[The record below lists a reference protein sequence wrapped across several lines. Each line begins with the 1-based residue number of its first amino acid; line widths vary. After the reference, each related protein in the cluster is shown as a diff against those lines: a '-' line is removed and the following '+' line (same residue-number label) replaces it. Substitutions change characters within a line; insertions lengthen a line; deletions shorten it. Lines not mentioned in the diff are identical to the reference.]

1 MKSSLVIAALI
12 LSSFLF
18 GQEIKWLSLDEA
30 TKEIKAHPE
39 KPVLI
44 NFYTTWCGFCKRL
57 DKETFTDK
65 KVAEYVNKNYIPV
78 KFDAETKDMVKFM
91 GIQYTYIAPAKANYM
106 AYAFTNG
113 QLSYPATVLM
123 NGKGDIN
130 KVVLGYRSSTDFIN
144 DIKI

>member
-1 MKSSLVIAALI
+1 MKSSLVIATLI

-18 GQEIKWLSLDEA
+18 GQEIKWLSLEEA
-30 TKEIKAHPE
+30 SKEIKAHPE

-57 DKETFTDK
+57 DKETFANAQ
-65 KVAEYVNKNYIPV
+65 VSEYVNNNYIAV

-91 GIQYTYIAPAKANYM
+91 GIQYTYIAPAKANYL
-106 AYAFTNG
+106 AYALTNG

-130 KVVLGYRSSTDFIN
+130 KIVLGNRSSSDFIT

>member
-1 MKSSLVIAALI
+1 MKSSLVIATLI

-18 GQEIKWLSLDEA
+18 GQETKWLSLEEA
-30 TKEIKAHPE
+30 SKEIKAHPE

-44 NFYTTWCGFCKRL
+44 NLYTTWCGFCKRL
-57 DKETFTDK
+57 DKETFANAQ
-65 KVAEYVNKNYIPV
+65 VSEYVNNNYIAV

-91 GIQYTYIAPAKANYM
+91 GIQYTYIAPAKANYL
-106 AYAFTNG
+106 AYALTNG

-130 KVVLGYRSSTDFIN
+130 KIVLGYRSSSDFIT

>member
-1 MKSSLVIAALI
+1 MKSSLAIAALI

-57 DKETFTDK
+57 DKETFTDN
-65 KVAEYVNKNYIPV
+65 KVADYVNKNYNI
-78 KFDAETKDMVKFM
+78 
-91 GIQYTYIAPAKANYM
+91 
-106 AYAFTNG
+106 
-113 QLSYPATVLM
+113 
-123 NGKGDIN
+123 DIE
-130 KVVLGYRSSTDFIN
+130 RSSLP
-144 DIKI
+144 KYKRSV

>member
-1 MKSSLVIAALI
+1 MKSSLVIATLI

-18 GQEIKWLSLDEA
+18 GQEIKWLSLEEA
-30 TKEIKAHPE
+30 SKEIKAHPE

-57 DKETFTDK
+57 DKETFANAQ
-65 KVAEYVNKNYIPV
+65 VSEYVKNNYIAV

-91 GIQYTYIAPAKANYM
+91 GIQYTYIAPAKANYL
-106 AYAFTNG
+106 AYALTNG

-130 KVVLGYRSSTDFIN
+130 KIVLGYRSSSDFIT

>member
-1 MKSSLVIAALI
+1 MKSSLVIATLI

-18 GQEIKWLSLDEA
+18 GQEIKWLSLEEA
-30 TKEIKAHPE
+30 SKEIKAHPE

-57 DKETFTDK
+57 DKETFANAQ
-65 KVAEYVNKNYIPV
+65 VSEYVNNNYIAV

-91 GIQYTYIAPAKANYM
+91 GIQYTYIAPAKANYL
-106 AYAFTNG
+106 AYALTNG
-113 QLSYPATVLM
+113 QLSYPATVLIK
-123 NGKGDIN
+123 GKGDIN
-130 KVVLGYRSSTDFIN
+130 KIVLGYRSSSDFIT